1 MKRLWWGVALGGLAV
16 WLGWFTAR
24 PYWRQYRFTH
34 SFTLK
39 TDPSLHI
46 ELYRAGLIGNLTTM
60 YVTDS
65 ATFRL
70 YAGTYDDESEFI
82 HVQADGDRLTL
93 TKMHDGS
100 YALAMGLGD
109 QPVVEKRVV
118 YSLQHLRQAHPFE

>member
-16 WLGWFTAR
+16 GLVWFTAR
-24 PYWRQYRFTH
+24 PYWRQHRFKQ

-46 ELYRAGLIGNLTTM
+46 ELYRAGLIGNLTAM

-65 ATFRL
+65 ASFRL

-82 HVQADGDRLTL
+82 HVQAVGDWLTL
-93 TKMHDGS
+93 TKMHDGT
-100 YALAMGLGD
+100 YAVAMGLGT
-109 QPVVEKRVV
+109 QPVVAKWVV
-118 YSLQHLRQAHPFE
+118 YSLPHLRQAHSFE